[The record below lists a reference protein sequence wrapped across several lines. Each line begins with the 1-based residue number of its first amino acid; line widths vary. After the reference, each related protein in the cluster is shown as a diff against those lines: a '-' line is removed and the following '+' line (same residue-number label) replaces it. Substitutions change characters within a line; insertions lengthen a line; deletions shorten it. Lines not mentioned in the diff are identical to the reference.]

1 MNMSKKLDFNSTTTA
16 EAIKRAIKDYALRDD
31 KENVLKRLIPG
42 MVDKCMDLNQKN
54 SDRRSKILAMNLWKC
69 KFLLRAKER

>member
-42 MVDKCMDLNQKN
+42 MVDKCMDLN
-54 SDRRSKILAMNLWKC
+54 
-69 KFLLRAKER
+69 